1 MVPIPKK
8 IRKKLSE
15 MDFMKRCIWCGTY
28 QNIEWEHSL
37 KYSGKKVQEDY
48 AIQPLCR
55 YCHRGYS
62 GTIKREIKDYSEFIA
77 IVRGLPDLIRK
88 YPRYDW
94 LQRKHEL
101 EYKLI
106 KKNLC

>member
-1 MVPIPKK
+1 MTLIPKE
-8 IRKKLSE
+8 IRKNLSE
-15 MDFMKRCIWCGTY
+15 SDYMKSCCYCKST

-37 KYSGKKVQEDY
+37 KYSGKKIQEDY

-55 YCHRGYS
+55 DCHRGYS

-77 IVRGLPDLIRK
+77 IVRGLPDLQRDYPKMDWVRRK
-88 YPRYDW
+88 
-94 LQRKHEL
+94 KEL

-106 KKNLC
+106 LKKI

>member
-1 MVPIPKK
+1 MNHIPPE
-8 IRKKLSE
+8 IRKQLSNS
-15 MDFMKRCIWCGTY
+15 DRMKKCIWCGTQ

-37 KYSGKKVQEDY
+37 KYSGKKVQEDF

-55 YCHRGYS
+55 DCHRGYS

-77 IVRGLPDLIRK
+77 IVRGLKDLVKK
-88 YPRYDW
+88 YPKFDW
-94 LQRKHEL
+94 QRRKQEL

-106 KKNLC
+106 RRNI

>member
-1 MVPIPKK
+1 MSNIPPTIRRQLANSDYMKK
-8 IRKKLSE
+8 CIR
-15 MDFMKRCIWCGTY
+15 CGTQ

-37 KYSGKKVQEDY
+37 KYRGQKIQEDY

-55 YCHRGYS
+55 DCHRGYS

-77 IVRGLPDLIRK
+77 IVRGLKDLVKK
-88 YPRYDW
+88 YPRFDW
-94 LQRKHEL
+94 KRRKEEL

-106 KKNLC
+106 RRNI